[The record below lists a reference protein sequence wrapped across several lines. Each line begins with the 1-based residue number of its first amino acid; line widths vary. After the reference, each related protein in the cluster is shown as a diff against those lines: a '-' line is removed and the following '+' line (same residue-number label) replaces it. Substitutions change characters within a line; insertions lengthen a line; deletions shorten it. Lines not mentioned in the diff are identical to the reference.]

1 MAVPVWQLSVNLE
14 TKSASFTTGMAEA
27 AKSARSSFTEIKDG
41 ANEMGR
47 VTGGSMGEARHSVM
61 MLGEEFGV
69 HLPRGVT
76 SFISSLG
83 PVQAAM
89 SAAFPFLAIAAGAT
103 ILIEKLTKMG
113 DEAAKSG
120 QAWLAISDD
129 IAKWGRTSKEE
140 LLDVQIQLD
149 KLSGDK
155 LKELQDTLK
164 KIDLT
169 TMDHLKG
176 EFDSVGKKVDEQFTK
191 MRSAWLMTQ
200 LGMGNG
206 VADVQQMFASAMD
219 KINADLAKGDQKKLA
234 ADLKEASDQMWNMA
248 APTYNLVQRLE
259 EAHNEWGANKIAADG
274 HYQALLKAHG
284 VLESMTQE
292 LVQQQKIENDK
303 KDVATQTIT
312 PVHDATDPRIASELK
327 KQLASYMETN
337 KQKAESDQ
345 KLDQE
350 RMDLEASVTRY
361 FQEEYKKQTVEAV
374 RSAEEQHDAAAKA
387 NDESM
392 RGMESLRK
400 IAELHTT
407 SAASAFIISK
417 QEEQARLRKILQQ
430 EPTDLT
436 AAHQREIAEQQSF
449 ASQMSALAANS
460 TGEVRSK
467 ALADEANAQTRLTA
481 ATRQYNEEMARTSA
495 AIQAS
500 DLQTAK
506 LNNSWAMF
514 FRQSNQDLLSLTG
527 MLNGQVQTAMKQVTD
542 GFAQG
547 VAKAAIEGKSFGKSM
562 VGVAREMSE
571 SMIEGLIKWGMQDLI
586 TKMGMKA
593 SASMLAGANATASMA
608 GAPWPVDMSAP
619 AFGASM
625 MGTAMAFDKGG
636 LVEGLGS
643 VDSVPAMLT
652 PGEAVLPKHLTEMLT
667 QTARNGG
674 NGGGQEVHFHTT
686 IHHHVEALDS
696 ESMDRVL
703 TKHSSLLVKHFANH
717 ARRMNG

>member
-1 MAVPVWQLSVNLE
+1 MSNQVWSLSVDLQ
-14 TKSASFTTGMAEA
+14 TKTATFSTGLADAARNARGSFQ
-27 AKSARSSFTEIKDG
+27 EIKDG
-41 ANEMGR
+41 AREMSS
-47 VTGGSMGEARHSVM
+47 VTGSSATEARHSVM

-76 SFISSLG
+76 MFISSLG

-89 SAAFPFLAIAAGAT
+89 SAAFPLLAIAAGAT
-103 ILIEKLTKMG
+103 ILIEKLMKMS
-113 DEAAKSG
+113 DEASKSG
-120 QAWLAISDD
+120 QAWKGITDD
-129 IAKWGRTSKEE
+129 IAKWGETSKEE

-191 MRSAWLMTQ
+191 MRSGWLMTQ

-206 VADVQQMFASAMD
+206 VADVQQMFGSAMD

-234 ADLKEASDQMWNMA
+234 ADLKEAGDQMWNMA
-248 APTYNLVQRLE
+248 APTYNLVQRLQ

-292 LVQQQKIENDK
+292 LVQQQKIEKDK
-303 KDVATQTIT
+303 DTVATKTIT

-327 KQLASYMETN
+327 KQLASYLETN
-337 KQKAESDQ
+337 KQKAESEQ
-345 KLDQE
+345 KLDEQ

-361 FQEEYKKQTVEAV
+361 FAEQNKKRTEDDFRA
-374 RSAEEQHDAAAKA
+374 AEQQHDAAAKA

-392 RGMESLRK
+392 KSAEALRK
-400 IAELHTT
+400 ISETQT
-407 SAASAFIISK
+407 VSAASAYLISK

-430 EPTDLT
+430 EQTDLT
-436 AAHQREIAEQQSF
+436 AAHQREIAEQQAF
-449 ASQMSALAANS
+449 ASQMSAIAANS
-460 TGEVRSK
+460 SGETRTK
-467 ALADEANAQTRLTA
+467 ALADAANAQTQLTA
-481 ATRQYNEEMARTSA
+481 ATRQYNQEMARTSA

-500 DLQTAK
+500 DMETAK
-506 LNNSWAMF
+506 LNNSWRQF
-514 FRQSNQDLLSLTG
+514 FMESNKDLLSLTS

-547 VAKAAIEGKSFGKSM
+547 VAKAAVEGKSFGKSM
-562 VGVAREMSE
+562 ADVAKQMSE

-593 SASMLAGANATASMA
+593 TASSLAGANAVASMA
-608 GAPWPVDMSAP
+608 AAPWPVDMSAP

-625 MGTAMAFDKGG
+625 MASSLAMEAGG
-636 LVEGLGS
+636 IVPGVGRG
-643 VDSVPAMLT
+643 DIVPAMLE
-652 PGEAVLPKHLTEMLT
+652 PGEGVLSNRAMDNLKNASRGGGSGVTHVHNNTFAPVIHAVDSDGVDRMLTEHHQVFKKHL
-667 QTARNGG
+667 
-674 NGGGQEVHFHTT
+674 
-686 IHHHVEALDS
+686 
-696 ESMDRVL
+696 ES
-703 TKHSSLLVKHFANH
+703 H
-717 ARRMNG
+717 ARRMNQ

>member
-1 MAVPVWQLSVNLE
+1 MSNQVWSLSVDLQ
-14 TKSASFTTGMAEA
+14 TKTATFSTGLADA
-27 AKSARSSFTEIKDG
+27 ARNARSSFAEIKDG
-41 ANEMGR
+41 AREMSS
-47 VTGGSMGEARHSVM
+47 VTGSSATEARHSVM

-76 SFISSLG
+76 MFISSLG

-89 SAAFPFLAIAAGAT
+89 SAAFPLLAIAAGAT
-103 ILIEKLTKMG
+103 ILIEKLMKMS

-120 QAWLAISDD
+120 QAWKGITDD
-129 IAKWGRTSKEE
+129 IAKWGETSKEE

-191 MRSAWLMTQ
+191 MRSGWLMTQ

-206 VADVQQMFASAMD
+206 VADVQQMFGSAMD

-234 ADLKEASDQMWNMA
+234 ADLKEAGDQMWNMA
-248 APTYNLVQRLE
+248 APTYNLVQRLQ

-292 LVQQQKIENDK
+292 LVQQQKIEKDK
-303 KDVATQTIT
+303 DTVATKTIT

-327 KQLASYMETN
+327 KQLASYLETN
-337 KQKAESDQ
+337 KQKAESEQ
-345 KLDQE
+345 KLDEQ

-361 FQEEYKKQTVEAV
+361 FAEQNKKRTEDDFRA
-374 RSAEEQHDAAAKA
+374 AEQQHDAAAKA

-392 RGMESLRK
+392 KSAEALRK
-400 IAELHTT
+400 IHETQT
-407 SAASAFIISK
+407 VSAASAYLISK

-430 EPTDLT
+430 EQTDLT
-436 AAHQREIAEQQSF
+436 AAHQREIAEQQAF
-449 ASQMSALAANS
+449 ASQMSAIAANS
-460 TGEVRSK
+460 SGEARTK
-467 ALADEANAQTRLTA
+467 ALADAANAQTQLTA
-481 ATRQYNEEMARTSA
+481 ATRQYNQEMARTSA

-500 DLQTAK
+500 DMETAK
-506 LNNSWAMF
+506 LNNSWRLF
-514 FRQSNQDLLSLTG
+514 FMESNKDLLSLTS

-547 VAKAAIEGKSFGKSM
+547 VAKAAVEGKSFGKSM
-562 VGVAREMSE
+562 ADVAKQMSE

-593 SASMLAGANATASMA
+593 TASSLAGANAVASMA
-608 GAPWPVDMSAP
+608 AAPWPVDMSAP

-625 MGTAMAFDKGG
+625 MASSLAMEAGG
-636 LVEGLGS
+636 IVPGVGRG
-643 VDSVPAMLT
+643 DIVPAMLE
-652 PGEAVLPKHLTEMLT
+652 PGEGVLSNRAMDNLKNTSRGGGSGVTHVHNNTFAPVIHAVDSDGVDRMLTEHHQVFKKHL
-667 QTARNGG
+667 
-674 NGGGQEVHFHTT
+674 
-686 IHHHVEALDS
+686 
-696 ESMDRVL
+696 ES
-703 TKHSSLLVKHFANH
+703 H
-717 ARRMNG
+717 ARRMNS